1 MSESESP
8 LMCSACG
15 EHFTPRAEVARC
27 FCPHCGKPVD
37 IAQARAIEEMLR
49 AAQATMREAQAAARQ
64 AEETCRQAERDAE
77 EAKRQAEEQRA
88 AFEAQQEEMR
98 RQEEAWR
105 TEKAR
110 EQAAREQAAR
120 EQAAREAAERERAAR
135 EAAAR
140 EQAARE
146 QAAREAAARE
156 AVQPQ
161 YRRNAVVRDSAS
173 GRGLFLVTL
182 PTNWRL
188 SEAALLR
195 GDSSSRPYLARASFG
210 DGEGGQM
217 NLELGDAGMRMSESM
232 RATMAMY
239 GAALAGVDRTN
250 YAEMPDPRMLADD
263 AMRHITQEVD
273 GPGVR
278 LVREVGSTRLGQ
290 LQQMGHARFKRAAR
304 SSGGALLK
312 DPFAAELTRIYE
324 FSYRQIEWKLAAY
337 VRLYAIRDA
346 SGVDMLNPAG
356 MVVGLGS
363 AVGGL
368 LGRRGKRKGAQD
380 TRDGSVAGATGAW
393 SLPEFES
400 YRRSGSI
407 YWDVAGIAVL
417 FAPVRTFDRLYQQ
430 AFVPLVSDFELHE
443 ELISLAETD
452 ARQDAAAMQQ
462 ATNQQISR
470 MNAQTQA
477 ALAADRQ
484 RQAAFDAQLAS
495 WHAQSDA
502 HHAAFRERTNAEFR
516 GSGTDGGVG
525 DWSEAI
531 RGVNTFVT
539 SDGREV
545 ELDVSADRAYE
556 NQAGDVIGGSGV
568 FDPGADWTEIPRA

>member
-105 TEKAR
+105 AEKAR
-110 EQAAREQAAR
+110 QQAAREQAAR
-120 EQAAREAAERERAAR
+120 EQAAREAA
-135 EAAAR
+135 
-140 EQAARE
+140 
-146 QAAREAAARE
+146 
-156 AVQPQ
+156 QPQ

-195 GDSSSRPYLARASFG
+195 GGSSSRPYLARASFG

-363 AVGGL
+363 VVGGL

-556 NQAGDVIGGSGV
+556 NQAGDVIGGSGG

>member
-1 MSESESP
+1 MSGSDKP
-8 LMCSACG
+8 LMCPACG
-15 EHFTPRAEVARC
+15 ESFVPRADAVRC

-49 AAQATMREAQAAARQ
+49 AAQATMREAQEAARQ
-64 AEETCRQAERDAE
+64 AEETCKQAERDAE
-77 EAKRQAEEQRA
+77 EAKRKAEEQRLT
-88 AFEAQQEEMR
+88 FEAQQEELR
-98 RQEEAWR
+98 QQEEAR
-105 TEKAR
+105 KAEEAR
-110 EQAAREQAAR
+110 RQAARER
-120 EQAAREAAERERAAR
+120 AERERAAR

-140 EQAARE
+140 EQAV
-146 QAAREAAARE
+146 REAAARE
-156 AVQPQ
+156 TAQPQ
-161 YRRNAVVRDSAS
+161 YRHGAVVRDASS
-173 GRGLFLVTL
+173 GRGLFLLTL
-182 PTNWRL
+182 PTDWQL
-188 SEAALLR
+188 SDARLLR
-195 GDSSSRPYLARASFG
+195 GSSSSRPYLARAIFD
-210 DGEGGQM
+210 DGSSGKM
-217 NLELGDAGMRMSESM
+217 SLELGDAGMRMSESM

-239 GAALAGVDRTN
+239 GGALAGVDRTN
-250 YAEMPDPRMLADD
+250 YADMPDPRELADA
-263 AMRHITQEVD
+263 AMRRVTGQAAGH
-273 GPGVR
+273 GVR
-278 LVREVGSTRLGQ
+278 LVREVGSSRLGQ
-290 LQQMGHARFKRAAR
+290 LQEMGHAQFRRAAQ

-324 FSYRQIEWKLAAY
+324 FVYQDIAYRLAAY
-337 VRLYAIRDA
+337 VRMYAIRDA

-356 MVVGLGS
+356 MVVGLGA

-368 LGRRGKRKGAQD
+368 FGRRKKRKETQD
-380 TRDGSVAGATGAW
+380 VRSGSVTVGSGAAGAW

-400 YRRSGSI
+400 YRHTGSI
-407 YWDVAGIAVL
+407 YWDVTGVAVL
-417 FAPVRTFDRLYQQ
+417 FAPASKFDRLYQQ
-430 AFVPLVSDFELHE
+430 AFVPLVNDYALHE
-443 ELISLAETD
+443 ELIALAESD
-452 ARQDAAAMQQ
+452 SRQEAAATQQ
-462 ATNQQISR
+462 ATNQQIAM

-516 GSGTDGGVG
+516 GSATGGGVG

-556 NQAGDVIGGSGV
+556 NQAGDVIGGSGG